1 MAKENLK
8 EQEKLQQEKVAES
21 ISKVDA
27 FFNENKKTITSIL
40 CCLVV
45 LGLGILAYQHFV
57 RAPKI
62 AEALA
67 QSYQAQAAFDKGE
80 FELALK
86 GDGNTLGFEQVI
98 EDYGS
103 AAGESV
109 YLYAGLCE
117 LQLGNYEN
125 AINFLDKYDGDDT
138 ILAARAIAAKADAY
152 SALENYDKA
161 IALYNDAAKKADNAY
176 AAEYL
181 LKAAVVCEETGNT
194 AKALETYKLIKD
206 KYPMTRE
213 GQTIDKYISRIEN
226 APAK

>member
-1 MAKENLK
+1 MNRIFKRTKWMYALAIVF
-8 EQEKLQQEKVAES
+8 L
-21 ISKVDA
+21 I
-27 FFNENKKTITSIL
+27 
-40 CCLVV
+40 
-45 LGLGILAYQHFV
+45 GLGILAYQHFV

-109 YLYAGLCE
+109 FLYAGLCE

-125 AINFLDKYDGDDT
+125 AINFLDKYEGDDT

-152 SALENYDKA
+152 SALENYEKA
-161 IALYNDAAKKADNAY
+161 AALYEQAASKAENAY
-176 AAEYL
+176 TAEYL
-181 LKAAVVCEETGNT
+181 LKAGIVYEELGNN
-194 AKALETYKLIKD
+194 AKALEIYKKIKD
-206 KYPMTRE
+206 FYPMTLQ

-226 APAK
+226 TPAK

>member
-8 EQEKLQQEKVAES
+8 DQEKLQQEKVAES

-27 FFNENKKTITSIL
+27 FYNENKKTFKACF
-40 CCLVV
+40 CCIAVLV
-45 LGLGILAYQHFV
+45 LGIIVYQHFV

-67 QSYQAQAAFDKGE
+67 QSYQAQAAFEKGE

-125 AINFLDKYDGDDT
+125 AISLIDKYDGTDT
-138 ILAARAIAAKADAY
+138 ILAARALAAKADAY
-152 SALENYDKA
+152 AALENYDKA
-161 IALYNDAAKKADNAY
+161 IALYNDAAKKADSAY
-176 AAEYL
+176 SAEYL
-181 LKAAVVCEETGNT
+181 LKAAIVCEETGKSE
-194 AKALETYKLIKD
+194 KALEIYKQIKD
-206 KYPMTRE
+206 QYPMTRE
-213 GQTIDKYISRIEN
+213 GQTIDKYISKIEN